1 MGKRRL
7 CDSLNPGSCE
17 DFKLLALEGEYTSFM
32 VQLEAERALLRHLL
46 ECRFCRVNLQK
57 MIEGEFNPAFISLS
71 GLFRTDEEVL
81 DIDSFIDDRLNERVE
96 KLDRLFEDARS
107 ELMSLKGE

>member
-1 MGKRRL
+1 MGKKGLR
-7 CDSLNPGSCE
+7 DSLNPGSCE

-46 ECRFCRVNLQK
+46 ECQFCRGNLQK

-107 ELMSLKGE
+107 ELMSLKGR

>member
-1 MGKRRL
+1 VEKKGLR
-7 CDSLNPGSCE
+7 DTLNPGSCE